1 MFEFQ
6 FVDPLDSLGRKTIFW
21 LALVIVPITLFLGLL
36 VVKLFFIFSVRP
48 GFVGMILRAGKIQ
61 RNDLDPGWYFV
72 IPILQSGERVY
83 IGLQRIPLEEEART
97 KDQAI
102 VTVRGTGQYRVL
114 REKAAVAEFEVQD
127 PDDVIKDRLLSAL
140 RSAIG
145 KRSAAEC
152 FENKEEISADI
163 IGEVR
168 EGLAT
173 LGFEIVQVPIIEVA
187 PHKDVV
193 KAINDV
199 QAAQRATDVERARA
213 EAIQVRTAA
222 EARAQAHAAEIRGEG
237 QAKAL
242 AAQAAGYL
250 DMIRAVTGDASA
262 MVDVRTAS
270 TLIMFFESMGMKRS
284 FAQSG
289 KASAVVLPDDQAIIS
304 EIAQLV
310 PALVS
315 HEAIDNQQADF
326 EERLDHLS
334 QAEMEELL
342 RERLSEPL
350 KEVGSEY
357 LDAIKTGASEAAKS
371 ALDRMPHRLR
381 WLAQKIAERL

>member
-1 MFEFQ
+1 
-6 FVDPLDSLGRKTIFW
+6 
-21 LALVIVPITLFLGLL
+21 LGLVL
-36 VVKLFFIFSVRP
+36 IKLLFIFSVRP

-61 RNDLDPGWYFV
+61 RNDLDPGWYF
-72 IPILQSGERVY
+72 ILPILQSGERVY

-127 PDDVIKDRLLSAL
+127 PDNVIKDRLLSAL

-145 KRSAAEC
+145 KRTAAEC

-163 IGEVR
+163 IGEVKA
-168 EGLAT
+168 GLER

-250 DMIRAVTGDASA
+250 DMIRAVTGDLTAK
-262 MVDVRTAS
+262 VDVRTAS

-289 KASAVVLPDDQAIIS
+289 KASAVVLPDDQAVIS

-315 HEAIDNQQADF
+315 HEAIDSQQDDT
-326 EERLDHLS
+326 EEAVDHLT

-357 LDAIKTGASEAAKS
+357 LDALKTGAVDAAKS
-371 ALDRMPHRLR
+371 AMERMPQRLR
-381 WLAQKIAERL
+381 WLAQKIADRI

>member
-1 MFEFQ
+1 LFGDQLEAA
-6 FVDPLDSLGRKTIFW
+6 GRTVVFW
-21 LALVIVPITLFLGLL
+21 SMVVGIPIALVVGALLF
-36 VVKLFFIFSVRP
+36 KAFFIFNVPP
-48 GFVGMILRAGKIQ
+48 GYVGMILRAGKIK
-61 RNDLDPGWYFV
+61 RSDLDPGWYFV

-97 KDQAI
+97 RDQAI

-114 REKAAVAEFEVQD
+114 REKAAIAEFEVDDQ
-127 PDDVIKDRLLSAL
+127 DDVIKDRLLSAL

-145 KRSAAEC
+145 KRSAADC
-152 FENKEEISADI
+152 FEHKEEISTDI
-163 IGEVR
+163 IGEVKQ
-168 EGLAT
+168 GLEA

-213 EAIQVRTAA
+213 EAVKVRTEA
-222 EARAQAHAAEIRGEG
+222 EAQAQAQAAAIRGAG

-250 DMIRAVTGDASA
+250 DMLRAVTGDPQAR
-262 MVDVRTAS
+262 VDVRMAS

-289 KASAVVLPDDQAIIS
+289 KASAVVLPDDQEVIS

-315 HEAIDNQQADF
+315 HEAIDNQEAGG
-326 EERLDHLS
+326 EEKIDHLT
-334 QAEMEELL
+334 QAELEELL
-342 RERLSEPL
+342 RDRLAEQL
-350 KEVGSEY
+350 KETGDQY
-357 LDAIKTGASEAAKS
+357 LDALKTGASDAATA
-371 ALDRMPHRLR
+371 ALERIPKPLQWLAKKIADRM
-381 WLAQKIAERL
+381 